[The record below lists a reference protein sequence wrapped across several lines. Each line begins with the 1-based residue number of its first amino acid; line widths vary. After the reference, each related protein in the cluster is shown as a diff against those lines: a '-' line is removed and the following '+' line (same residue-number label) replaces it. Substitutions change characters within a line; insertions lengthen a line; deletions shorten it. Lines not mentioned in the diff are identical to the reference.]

1 MEPEDLE
8 FMYGVENDDRLWNVG
23 VTNVPYSRSMLLDY
37 ITSATGDIFADK
49 QVRLMIDNEVGE
61 TIGMVDLMDFS
72 PIHRR
77 AELGLVIR
85 KEYRGRGYASAVLDK
100 IADYGRK
107 VIHLHQIYAIVPE
120 HNEKCIKVLELSD
133 FQKTTRLN
141 AWLLMARS
149 IVMRFFFKNSCKK
162 VAEKFGGIEKM

>member
-1 MEPEDLE
+1 MEPEDLD
-8 FMYGVENDDRLWNVG
+8 FLYGVENDDRLWNVG

-85 KEYRGRGYASAVLDK
+85 KE
-100 IADYGRK
+100 
-107 VIHLHQIYAIVPE
+107 
-120 HNEKCIKVLELSD
+120 
-133 FQKTTRLN
+133 
-141 AWLLMARS
+141 
-149 IVMRFFFKNSCKK
+149 
-162 VAEKFGGIEKM
+162 

>member
-8 FMYGVENDDRLWNVG
+8 FLYGIENDDRLWNVG

-85 KEYRGRGYASAVLDK
+85 KEHRGRGYASAVLDK

-120 HNEKCIKVLELSD
+120 YNEKCIKVLELSD

-141 AWLLMARS
+141 AWLFDGKKYSDA
-149 IVMRFFFKNSCKK
+149 IFFQ
-162 VAEKFGGIEKM
+162 KFL

>member
-61 TIGMVDLMDFS
+61 TIGMVDLMDFLLFTAVQS
-72 PIHRR
+72 W
-77 AELGLVIR
+77 VWSS
-85 KEYRGRGYASAVLDK
+85 GRS
-100 IADYGRK
+100 IADGGM
-107 VIHLHQIYAIVPE
+107 
-120 HNEKCIKVLELSD
+120 
-133 FQKTTRLN
+133 
-141 AWLLMARS
+141 LLL
-149 IVMRFFFKNSCKK
+149 F
-162 VAEKFGGIEKM
+162 

>member
-77 AELGLVIR
+77 AELEI
-85 KEYRGRGYASAVLDK
+85 GRASCRERV
-100 IADYGRK
+100 
-107 VIHLHQIYAIVPE
+107 
-120 HNEKCIKVLELSD
+120 
-133 FQKTTRLN
+133 
-141 AWLLMARS
+141 
-149 IVMRFFFKNSCKK
+149 
-162 VAEKFGGIEKM
+162 

>member
-49 QVRLMIDNEVGE
+49 QVRLMIENEAGE

-141 AWLLMARS
+141 AWLFDGKKYSDA
-149 IVMRFFFKNSCKK
+149 IFFQ
-162 VAEKFGGIEKM
+162 KFL

>member
-1 MEPEDLE
+1 MEPEDLD
-8 FMYGVENDDRLWNVG
+8 FLYGVENDDRLWNVG
-23 VTNVPYSRSMLLDY
+23 VTNVPYSKSMLLDY

-100 IADYGRK
+100 IVDYGRK
-107 VIHLHQIYAIVPE
+107 VIHLHQIYAIVGVR
-120 HNEKCIKVLELSD
+120 NEKMAKLLKMSGFQGDKVL
-133 FQKTTRLN
+133 KG
-141 AWLLMARS
+141 WLRNGDGYDDA
-149 IVMRFFFKNSCKK
+149 FFFQT
-162 VAEKFGGIEKM
+162 FL